1 MNTPQF
7 SLKFFII
14 GGAILIISGVA
25 QFLVRPRNPKETPA
39 MRYLSGSAI
48 RAVLFVTVGVLAIM
62 VGMGTIPIGG
72 R

>member
-7 SLKFFII
+7 NLKFFIV

-25 QFLVRPRNPKETPA
+25 QVLVRPRKTSESPA
-39 MRYLSGSAI
+39 MRYLNGSVV

-62 VGMGTIPIGG
+62 VGMGAIPIGG

>member
-14 GGAILIISGVA
+14 GGAILILSGVA
-25 QFLVRPRNPKETPA
+25 QVLVRPRKTNESPA
-39 MRYLSGSAI
+39 MRYLSGSVI

-62 VGMGTIPIGG
+62 VGMGAIPIGG